1 MGFDNKYPYT
11 DFHEM
16 NEDWFLLHFKE
27 VMEAVH
33 QNNETVKGLIEYIH
47 SLGLVVIDDNAP
59 ALDKVYSSRHT
70 QDLLDDKVDKV
81 TGMGLSQNNFT
92 NTLKNKLDGIEAG
105 ANKTVVDDYM
115 AALQTNPVEGGVIY
129 QALNSKVDK
138 VAGKQLSQENYTST
152 EKTKLAGIAE
162 DATKTEIDDTFNSG
176 LKIGTISINDID
188 TDLNVPVDD
197 ELSNNSTNPL
207 QNKAIYDL
215 IEEILPEVTETG
227 NPISINDAFGFP
239 AKSCEVTFSP
249 IQSGSGDPSPENIRP
264 ISGRDSIVLNVS
276 DGESAGTDYNETFTD
291 TVYGGVWKPQEG
303 KAIID
308 RGYVDLGSLEWTYST
323 SGQGRFTTTDIS
335 NYIYK
340 PSTNSEV
347 VDNICSCYVKK
358 SANQIHSG
366 DEGIAVNTNGTLWI
380 RDTRTTDATVFTGYV
395 SGQYL
400 AYPLDTPTEI
410 TLTAEQIALLK
421 GNNTLWTDGDNIT
434 LKYSADI
441 KQWVLNQ

>member
-1 MGFDNKYPYT
+1 MGFDNTYPYT

-70 QDLLDDKVDKV
+70 QDLLDGKVDKV
-81 TGMGLSQNNFT
+81 AGMGLSQNNFT
-92 NTLKNKLDGIEAG
+92 NALKNKLDGIEAG
-105 ANKTVVDDYM
+105 ANKTIVDDYM

-152 EKTKLAGIAE
+152 EKTKLAGIAD
-162 DATKTEIDDTFNSG
+162 DATKTEINDTFNSG
-176 LKIGTISINDID
+176 LKIGTISINDVD

-197 ELSNNSTNPL
+197 TLSNTSEHPL

-215 IEEILPEVTETG
+215 IEEILPEVAATG

-239 AKSCEVTFSP
+239 AKSCEVAFSP
-249 IQSGSGDPSPENIRP
+249 VQSGSGDPAPDNVRP
-264 ISGRDSIVLNVS
+264 ISGRDSLHLYQ
-276 DGESAGTDYNETFTD
+276 DTEQTETPETTYTQTFTD
-291 TVYGGVWKPQEG
+291 TVYGGVWKVTEG
-303 KAIID
+303 KAVID
-308 RGYVDLGSLEWTYST
+308 RAFITYDGTENEWNYTNS
-323 SGQGRFTTTDIS
+323 RFTILKPSNAKSGSSALHSIS
-335 NYIYK
+335 NMLKCYTSTTLLDNGFYIGG
-340 PSTNSEV
+340 TNL
-347 VDNICSCYVKK
+347 
-358 SANQIHSG
+358 
-366 DEGIAVNTNGTLWI
+366 GIRIDSITSLDDFKTFLGTNNLQ
-380 RDTRTTDATVFTGYV
+380 V
-395 SGQYL
+395 
-400 AYPLDTPTEI
+400 AYMLVTPQEI

-421 GNNTLWTDGDNIT
+421 NSNVLWTDGDNIT

-441 KQWVLNQ
+441 KQWILNQ